1 MKKIILDTD
10 MGPDC
15 DDAGALSIL
24 CRYHAADKCE
34 LLAVTHCTSDVLG
47 CDVIAA
53 INEWYGIDVPI
64 GQTTREGFL
73 DHLEAR
79 RYSVPISEQYRQ
91 KHGER
96 KYEDAVAVL
105 RRTLAQNKNVTLIF
119 IGPLNNMKELLLSG
133 PDDISEKSGVEL
145 VRESADELIVMGGH
159 FSDFNYGEYN
169 IKCDVPAAQAT
180 CETCPCPI
188 VWCGF
193 EAGIDVMTG
202 ATLEACS
209 EDYPVRTAYKY
220 FLNGGFVRN
229 SWDLVTVYYALT
241 PEDKRWIVSDD
252 CEVRYNDDATAVVS
266 QGTGDRFV
274 RFSDERE
281 LERILNGII
290 DGTAEIA

>member
-15 DDAGALSIL
+15 DDAGALSIID
-24 CRYHAADKCE
+24 RYHAAGKCE

-53 INEWYGIDVPI
+53 INEWYGVDVPI

-73 DHLEAR
+73 DHLDAR
-79 RYSVPISEQYRQ
+79 RYSVPISEKYRE
-91 KHGER
+91 KHGEC
-96 KYEDAVAVL
+96 KYEEAVRVL
-105 RRTLAQNKNVTLIF
+105 RRTLAENENVTLIF
-119 IGPLNNMKELLLSG
+119 IGPLNNMKELLLSEA
-133 PDDISEKSGVEL
+133 DDISEKSGREL
-145 VRESADELIVMGGH
+145 VADSACELIVMGGH

-169 IKCDVPAAQAT
+169 IKCDVAAAQAT
-180 CETCPCPI
+180 CELCPCPI

-202 ATLEACS
+202 ATLEGCS

-220 FLNGGFVRN
+220 FLEGGFVRN

-241 PEDKRWIVSDD
+241 PEDERWIVSDECRVD
-252 CEVRYNDDATAVVS
+252 YNDDATARVS
-266 QGTGDRFV
+266 DGKGSRYV
-274 RFSDERE
+274 SFSDERE

-290 DGTAEIA
+290 DGTAEII